1 MSPSILSIKHRN
13 FIPIFHFN
21 AAPPLIL
28 SSIWQNP
35 YLNFNEK
42 FLLCKFPQKTF
53 YMMCKTKKMNSFCSW
68 SASKSLI
75 KDQFPIFV
83 ENRNIQIAHFS
94 IVTSLLN
101 ESSHSLAFSFLCCV
115 CVRKSLKFM
124 MRFFLF
130 CSPTKR
136 TTSIMICSTVC
147 HS

>member
-1 MSPSILSIKHRN
+1 
-13 FIPIFHFN
+13 
-21 AAPPLIL
+21 
-28 SSIWQNP
+28 
-35 YLNFNEK
+35 
-42 FLLCKFPQKTF
+42 
-53 YMMCKTKKMNSFCSW
+53 MMCKTKKMNSFCSW

-101 ESSHSLAFSFLCCV
+101 ETSHSLAFSFLCCV

-147 HS
+147 HSQSMSKLCYVALPTSIATTLPCEDIFFVVCYHKVMHHHHYFLFHEQ